1 MITKPDLDILSLDW
15 VSRTMGA
22 HLDLENVSSEIIRRF
37 KKEIPAKK
45 IRLFLWDKS
54 KRKLILAASTAK
66 QPASRNLFASKEML
80 QAIASKEPLFVKSGV
95 LIPLRRLEESA
106 GLLELSEKKVFLD
119 NKEKVLEL
127 AGFMAVA
134 LANTRLFMESEIRTQ
149 DMFRFNVLSRALNPT
164 IHDEEIVKILL
175 EGLSGIIKFDIAGLL
190 VLSKQSQ
197 KLFMKSSAPI
207 SRSVVNAIKTE
218 LLELTENLTKK
229 SLDADS
235 IDEVLDISQGQMAS
249 RKINSHMDAPLITK
263 GKFIGVLKL
272 CSFAKEN
279 FSARDAQNIS
289 SLVSHGAVAFENAML
304 YQDLRRTY
312 FSIIR
317 ALTSAIEA
325 KDEYTQGHSVLVSK
339 YSASIAVEMG
349 LSASIIESI
358 QIAGIL
364 HDLGKIGVP
373 EEILVKKGKLT
384 DNEYGIVKTH
394 PDIAIKILGPV
405 EFPHFSSEEHLP
417 EAPPELTLN
426 LFEGADLSSEV
437 KLMIYHHHEKYA
449 GGGYPRGI
457 KGEEIPLGARIL
469 SVADT
474 FEALTANRPYRKA
487 FSTEEA
493 IKVLRQISGEQLD
506 PKIVDVFVKVI
517 KDKGLETLRAQA
529 GI

>member
-1 MITKPDLDILSLDW
+1 MITKPDLDIISLDW
-15 VSRTMGA
+15 ASRTMGA
-22 HLDLENVSSEIIRRF
+22 HLDLGNVSSEIVRRF
-37 KKEIPAKK
+37 KKEIPVKK
-45 IRLFLWDKS
+45 IRLFLWDKA
-54 KRKLILAASTAK
+54 KRRLILAASSEKSQATRIFS
-66 QPASRNLFASKEML
+66 ASEEML
-80 QAIASKEPLFVKSGV
+80 RAVASKEPLFVKSGV
-95 LIPLRRLEESA
+95 LIPLRRQEESA
-106 GLLELSEKKVFLD
+106 GLLELSEKKVFLA
-119 NKEKVLEL
+119 NKEKILEL

-164 IHDEEIVKILL
+164 IHEEEIVKILL

-190 VLSKQSQ
+190 VMGKQYQ
-197 KLFMKSSAPI
+197 KLFIKSGVAISENVVDGVKTNLMK
-207 SRSVVNAIKTE
+207 
-218 LLELTENLTKK
+218 LTENLTKK
-229 SLDADS
+229 TLDKNK
-235 IDEVLDISQGQMAS
+235 ISQIRYIPKGKASS
-249 RKINSHMDAPLITK
+249 RKINSHLDAPLITK
-263 GKFIGVLKL
+263 GKFVGVLNL
-272 CSFAKEN
+272 CSFDKEN

-289 SLVSHGAVAFENAML
+289 SLVAHGAVAFENAML

-325 KDEYTQGHSVLVSK
+325 KDEYTEGHSVLVSK
-339 YSASIAVEMG
+339 YSASIAAEMG
-349 LSASIIESI
+349 LSASLIESI

-373 EEILVKKGKLT
+373 EDILVKKGKLT
-384 DNEYGIVKTH
+384 DSEYGIVKTH
-394 PDIAIKILGPV
+394 PDIALKILGPV
-405 EFPHFSSEEHLP
+405 EFPHFASEEHLP

-437 KLMIYHHHEKYA
+437 KLMIYHHHEKYS

-474 FEALTANRPYRKA
+474 FEALTADRPYRKA
-487 FSTEEA
+487 FPTSEA
-493 IKVLRQISGEQLD
+493 IKVLRQVRGEQLD
-506 PKIVDVFVKVI
+506 PKIVDVFIKVI
-517 KDKGLETLRAQA
+517 KDKGLETLKAQA